1 MTDVCNASAWGKT
14 DKRFEVING
23 KAVYAV
29 TRQFFTRFIA
39 KFPLIFSEAC
49 LGIQGILKT
58 NLECSN
64 TLPCPELLGAYEVT
78 SDRNFHASG
87 VHCN

>member
-1 MTDVCNASAWGKT
+1 MTDVCNAASAWGKT

-39 KFPLIFSEAC
+39 KFPFIFSEAC
-49 LGIQGILKT
+49 LRIKGILKT
-58 NLECSN
+58 HLECIN
-64 TLPCPELLGAYEVT
+64 TRPCPGIRGLMK
-78 SDRNFHASG
+78 
-87 VHCN
+87 